1 MKFLKNGTLV
11 LYRQHQVNPKENFLF
26 LTLKWLK
33 SWFWPTCLPT
43 AKNKNNLLFMNRA
56 WCKKNSQVKLALFV
70 KHGHICT
77 GYLLSNRDVS
87 AENNLAAT
95 YNLEDPILQTE
106 GRFYL
111 ITKSRPDCYMK
122 EKDGW
127 IWLDTLHLF
136 SKIWFW
142 VAFYGAWLQPSGCS
156 ELSFFLM
163 LSWP

>member
-1 MKFLKNGTLV
+1 MSIFVQFWWNLVKMTTSWLGQIAKISAWYHQKCGFFINDTFLSQFAFSWGG
-11 LYRQHQVNPKENFLF
+11 LYV
-26 LTLKWLK
+26 
-33 SWFWPTCLPT
+33 
-43 AKNKNNLLFMNRA
+43 
-56 WCKKNSQVKLALFV
+56 
-70 KHGHICT
+70 CT
-77 GYLLSNRDVS
+77 DYLLSNRDVS

-142 VAFYGAWLQPSGCS
+142 VAFYGAWLPSGCS

-163 LSWP
+163 LSCP

>member
-1 MKFLKNGTLV
+1 M
-11 LYRQHQVNPKENFLF
+11 Q
-26 LTLKWLK
+26 
-33 SWFWPTCLPT
+33 
-43 AKNKNNLLFMNRA
+43 
-56 WCKKNSQVKLALFV
+56 KKKSQVKLALFV

-77 GYLLSNRDVS
+77 DYLLSNRDVS